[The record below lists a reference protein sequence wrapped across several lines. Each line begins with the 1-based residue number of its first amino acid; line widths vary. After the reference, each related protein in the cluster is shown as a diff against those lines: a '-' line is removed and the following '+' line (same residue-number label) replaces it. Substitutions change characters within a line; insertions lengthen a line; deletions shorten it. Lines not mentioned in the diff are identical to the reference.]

1 MLPDVSDRKQA
12 RGMAKC
18 SFLIVMIATLLCAAR
33 PAQASLEVL
42 AKAEFDS
49 NVNRGI
55 NQSKGDGIFTVQ
67 FDLEKPATGETRLEW
82 VYAASLQAASYVQF
96 DELNYAEFSIS
107 PGILYHKHIT
117 VTAALYP
124 FIQIRAVRD
133 SAQSAV
139 TVGAQA
145 SLSEQVSSVLSLTQ
159 YYAYRQAF
167 ARDDTYSYG
176 MHSAGLV
183 GALVLTR
190 NLLADLSYEFGY
202 GDSFRCIGPAKGQG
216 EHRGQG
222 SGQRGHSSFSPA
234 FGQGIIKEKVTRH
247 SLGIGSKLDLGRAWF
262 CVFKYAYTSWRGDSG
277 TSSAH
282 IGSFSIGRRF

>member
-1 MLPDVSDRKQA
+1 
-12 RGMAKC
+12 MAKY
-18 SFLIVMIATLLCAAR
+18 SFLIVMIAALLCVAH

-67 FDLEKPATGETRLEW
+67 LQLEKPTTGETRLEW

-107 PGILYHKHIT
+107 PGVLYHQRIT

-124 FIQIRAVRD
+124 FIQILAVRD

-145 SLSEQVSSVLSLTQ
+145 SLSEQVSSALSLTQ
-159 YYAYRQAF
+159 YYVYRQGF
-167 ARDDTYSYG
+167 AKDSTYSYG
-176 MHSAGLV
+176 MHSAGLA
-183 GALVLTR
+183 GALVLTS
-190 NLLADLSYEFGY
+190 NLLADLSYEFSY
-202 GDSFRCIGPAKGQG
+202 GDSFRCIGPV
-216 EHRGQG
+216 RGN
-222 SGQRGHSSFSPA
+222 SERRGHGSRQEGHSGFSPV
-234 FGQGIIKEKVTRH
+234 FGQGIIKEKVARH
-247 SLGIGSKLDLGRAWF
+247 SLGIGSQLDLGRAWF
-262 CVFKYAYTSWRGDSG
+262 CVFKYFYTSWRGDSG
-277 TSSAH
+277 TSSSH
-282 IGSFSIGRRF
+282 MGSFSVGRRF